1 MYIHV
6 YTPTYTYA
14 QKIKLK
20 ILDRLVIE
28 PRSNI
33 LLSKG
38 LTDTHHKIL
47 HKK

>member
-20 ILDRLVIE
+20 FWTD
-28 PRSNI
+28 
-33 LLSKG
+33 LSLNQGVTFYFQKV
-38 LTDTHHKIL
+38 
-47 HKK
+47 